1 MTAVGVIGMLRPLLE
16 SDLKIFGSMVAEDIQ
31 TYGTIPLRT
40 IRQIAHCDRIKDQ
53 EKAAAE
59 LADILEQLRELRGD
73 DYLEPIRRRAATEAI
88 LVTIEKH

>member
-59 LADILEQLRELRGD
+59 LNFEAAAELRD
-73 DYLEPIRRRAATEAI
+73 KMMEIKKLLKQNI
-88 LVTIEKH
+88 